1 MDLFEYVKWRGDIPF
16 NVCPLNAVDAL
27 ILCQLSYLDFGGI
40 VSPLFNSKILLS
52 DAAEKFADDR
62 FEERKELGVLINPR
76 TVELLFVCAQTKRFG
91 SLLLTGFRNTYSKKE
106 EEQFSALT
114 FLCTQKN
121 ADFAFEAFR
130 GTDDTII
137 GWKEDFNLAFM
148 SEVKAQKDS
157 LLYLE
162 ESIKNLKRVEH
173 FCGGHS
179 KGGNL
184 AIFAGAKLNEK
195 AQKCLKQIYNFDGP
209 GFLKSTLQQE
219 NFQAALK
226 KAQSYFPQ
234 ESIVGMFFEHDS
246 TFKVLKSSAKNIMQ
260 HDPIYWQTQPDDF
273 ELCEN
278 LSESS
283 LFLNKVF
290 NEWFVELTV
299 SKREQFVEVLFGALE
314 STQADTNS
322 ELAENWGR
330 NGVQIVKSLSRLD
343 KDIRDSALDSA
354 IKFLKLAGQHL
365 PEYLKIISKK
375 TSLLNF

>member
-1 MDLFEYVKWRGDIPF
+1 MDLFDYVKWRGDIPF
-16 NVCPLNAVDAL
+16 NVSPLNAVDSL

-40 VSPLFNSKILLS
+40 VSKEFNSKILLS
-52 DAAEKFADDR
+52 DSAEKFASDR

-76 TVELLFVCAQTKRFG
+76 TVELLFVCAQSKRFG
-91 SLLLTGFRNTYSKKE
+91 SLFLTGFRDTYSKKE

-114 FLCTQKN
+114 FLCIQKN

-162 ESIKNLKRVEH
+162 ESIKNLKRFDH

-184 AIFAGAKLNEK
+184 AIFAGAKLSEK
-195 AQKCLKQIYNFDGP
+195 YQKQLKKIFNFDGP
-209 GFLKSTLQQE
+209 GFLKSTLQQP
-219 NFQAALK
+219 NFQSALK
-226 KAQSYFPQ
+226 KTESYFPQ

-246 TFKVLKSSAKNIMQ
+246 AFKVLKSSAKNIMQ
-260 HDPIYWQTQPDDF
+260 HDPIFWQTEPEDF

-330 NGVQIVKSLSRLD
+330 NGVQIVKSLSKLD

-375 TSLLNF
+375 ASLLSL